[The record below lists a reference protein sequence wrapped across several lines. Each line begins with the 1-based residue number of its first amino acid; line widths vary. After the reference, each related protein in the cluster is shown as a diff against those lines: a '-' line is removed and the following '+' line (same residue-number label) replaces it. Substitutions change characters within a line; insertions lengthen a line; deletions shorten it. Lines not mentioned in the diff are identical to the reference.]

1 MPLRHRPDDLQSKTS
16 SNGVIERF
24 FRTLK
29 EQAIWGRS
37 FRTAA
42 EVRAAVSDFVARYN
56 AAWRLERITWAGR
69 LGMSL
74 GRYREFVMNLPARV
88 ILDLLICFVIIA
100 LLAA

>member
-1 MPLRHRPDDLQSKTS
+1 MRYRLRVGAGVAITS
-16 SNGVIERF
+16 GMLGNVVV
-24 FRTLK
+24 
-29 EQAIWGRS
+29 
-37 FRTAA
+37 TAGGLA
-42 EVRAAVSDFVARYN
+42 KAG
-56 AAWRLERITWAGR
+56 ITWAGR